1 MTVKE
6 VMKKDVATCTPNDDM
21 ATAVKIMH
29 DHKCGFV
36 PVVGSH
42 GSVVGVVTDR
52 DLSSAAASEKHRTAE
67 HIAVFYAMSQPVFS
81 CFPDDN
87 LKDVLA
93 TMATHHVRRLPVID
107 KHEHLQGVLSIDD
120 IVQVPRRHGIPT
132 AEAIVDA
139 FKAICAPRPAKLP
152 SGEAQASPLK

>member
-1 MTVKE
+1 MNVKE
-6 VMKKDVATCTPNDDM
+6 IMKKDVATCTTNDDM

-42 GSVVGVVTDR
+42 GAVVGVVTDR

-81 CFPDDN
+81 CFPDEN
-87 LKDVLA
+87 LKVALA
-93 TMATHHVRRLPVID
+93 TMAKHHVRRLPVLD
-107 KHEHLQGVLSIDD
+107 KQGQLQGMLSIDD
-120 IVQVPRRHGIPT
+120 IVQVPRRRGTPT
-132 AEAIVDA
+132 AEEIVDT
-139 FKAICAPRPAKLP
+139 FKEISAPRPIETAV
-152 SGEAQASPLK
+152 A